1 MNRNELIQIAKE
13 NIDIIKNGKF
23 IVSGKEISL
32 DVKKIKQ
39 IKTYPVEYKYQNF
52 LKEISGDYGKII
64 IKPLDSFEALKLC
77 DPSEKTCVLNFAS
90 AKKSGGGF
98 LTGAKAQEEDLC
110 YRSTLYGSLETKD
123 GYEMYKYNIQNYNLL
138 YSDFMLYSPCVSIIR
153 DKNYNL
159 TENIINTS
167 VITAPA
173 VNRNIANRKHT
184 SQEIFNCML
193 KRAEK
198 ILCIALENQND
209 NIILGAWGCGVFK
222 NPVSDIAEIF
232 RILLIDKQYARLFKN
247 IIFASFNDKN
257 SEIFSRVFGK

>member
-1 MNRNELIQIAKE
+1 MNRNKLVQIAKE

-23 IVSGKEISL
+23 NISGKEIFL
-32 DVKKIKQ
+32 DVGKIRQ
-39 IKTYPVEYKYQNF
+39 VKTYPVEYKYQNF
-52 LKEISGDYGKII
+52 LKNISGDYGKII
-64 IKPLDSFEALKLC
+64 IEPVDSFEALNLC

-123 GYEMYKYNIQNYNLL
+123 GFEMYKYNLQNYNLL
-138 YSDFMLYSPCVSIIR
+138 YSDFMLYSPYVSIIR

-159 TENIINTS
+159 IENIINTS
-167 VITAPA
+167 IITAPA
-173 VNRNIANRKHT
+173 VNRNLANREYT
-184 SQEIFNCML
+184 SKEIFKCML

-209 NIILGAWGCGVFK
+209 NIILGAWGCGVFR
-222 NPVSDIAEIF
+222 NSVTDIAEIF
-232 RILLIDKQYARLFKN
+232 RILLIDKQYAKLFKN
-247 IIFASFNDKN
+247 IIFASFNEKN
-257 SEIFSRVFGK
+257 NAVFSSVFEK